1 MQLRSWEE
9 KDLPILAKI
18 EENCFPCDAWSEEML
33 SQTLKTPYQWS
44 VLAEE
49 DGKIYGY
56 ACLFSLFETA
66 ELLNIAVDTAYRG
79 RGIGEMLLTAVHEQA
94 KRLGAERILL
104 EVRVSNTPAI
114 ALYKKHGYEKIAIR
128 KNYYGNGEDADIM
141 EKKL

>member
-9 KDLPILAKI
+9 KDLPILAQI
-18 EENCFPCDAWSEEML
+18 EARCFPCDAWSEEML
-33 SQTLKTPYQWS
+33 SEVLKSPYQWS

-79 RGIGEMLLTAVHEQA
+79 RGIGESLLTAVHEQA
-94 KRLGAERILL
+94 RTLGAERILL
-104 EVRVSNTPAI
+104 EVRVSNAPAI
-114 ALYKKHGYEKIAIR
+114 ALYKKHGYKKIAVR

>member
-9 KDLPILAKI
+9 KDLPILAEI
-18 EENCFPCDAWSEEML
+18 EGRCFPCDAWSQGML
-33 SQTLKTPYQWS
+33 SEVLKAPYQWS

-66 ELLNIAVDTAYRG
+66 ELLNIAVDTDYRG
-79 RGIGEMLLTAVHEQA
+79 RGFGEKLLTAIHNQA
-94 KRLGAERILL
+94 KAMGAERILL
-104 EVRVSNTPAI
+104 EVRVSNAPAI
-114 ALYKKHGYEKIAIR
+114 ALYTKHGYEKIAVR
-128 KNYYGNGEDADIM
+128 KRYYANGEDADIM

>member
-1 MQLRSWEE
+1 MPLRAWEE
-9 KDLPILAKI
+9 KDLPILA
-18 EENCFPCDAWSEEML
+18 EMEGRCFPCDAWSQGML
-33 SQTLKTPYQWS
+33 SEVLKAPYQWS

-49 DGKIYGY
+49 EGKIYGY

-114 ALYKKHGYEKIAIR
+114 ALYKKHGYEKIAVR

>member
-18 EENCFPCDAWSEEML
+18 EESCFPCDAWSEEML

-104 EVRVSNTPAI
+104 EVRVSNAPAI
-114 ALYKKHGYEKIAIR
+114 ALYKKHGYEKIAVR

>member
-18 EENCFPCDAWSEEML
+18 EESCFPCDAWSEEML

-49 DGKIYGY
+49 DGEIYGY

-114 ALYKKHGYEKIAIR
+114 ALYKKFGYEGYGIR
-128 KNYYGNGEDADIM
+128 AKYYEDGEDALVM
-141 EKKL
+141 KKML

>member
-18 EENCFPCDAWSEEML
+18 EGRCFPCDAWSQEML
-33 SQTLKTPYQWS
+33 SDTQKAPYQWS

-49 DGKIYGY
+49 DGKICGY

-66 ELLNIAVDTAYRG
+66 ELLNIAVDIPYRG
-79 RGIGEMLLTAVHEQA
+79 RGMGEKLLAAVHERA
-94 KRLGAERILL
+94 KAMGAERVLL
-104 EVRVSNTPAI
+104 EVRVSNAPAI
-114 ALYKKHGYEKIAIR
+114 ALYKKHGYEKIAVR

>member
-9 KDLPILAKI
+9 KDLPILAEI
-18 EENCFPCDAWSEEML
+18 EARCFPCDAWSEEML

-44 VLAEE
+44 VLAEN
-49 DGKIYGY
+49 DGEIYGY

-66 ELLNIAVDTAYRG
+66 ELLNIAIDTAYRG
-79 RGIGEMLLTAVHEQA
+79 RGIGERLLTAVHEQA
-94 KRLGAERILL
+94 KTLGAERILL
-104 EVRVSNTPAI
+104 EVRVSNAPAI
-114 ALYKKHGYEKIAIR
+114 ALYKKHGYEKIAVR